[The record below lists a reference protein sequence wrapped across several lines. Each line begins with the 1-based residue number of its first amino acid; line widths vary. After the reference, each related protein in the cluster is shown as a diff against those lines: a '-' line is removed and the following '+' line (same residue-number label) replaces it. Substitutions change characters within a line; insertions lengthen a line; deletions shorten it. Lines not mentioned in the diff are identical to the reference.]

1 MRKYCIVFLCVL
13 SFLSAAEITIDFLQN
28 KPKGIVRDFYIWRF
42 LKDPKTSLEDAIKA
56 YDLIYKKNPK
66 LEDLLAKKGYTHELP
81 KEVACKKLTFEKLK
95 QEDGECIAFGLK
107 LSIVPSL
114 SPQDISILIQKLTP
128 TKPILAEEVKIL
140 ESKNPLSE
148 MLKAQNA
155 QIFSEIF
162 YGLNLEQR
170 LHIFNQKIPPKDF
183 ANLANQNNAN
193 FNKMMQYVLLSEQFS
208 AFKRTILNAP
218 ITQVD
223 EKMLLLLGIMHAK
236 YDQLN
241 QAQNYFSLILQ
252 NPKDTTIRDKAL
264 LWQYLISKDKS
275 FLQTL
280 SQSQNVNL
288 YTIFANQKLKTT
300 PQYTITSKLDSLKEE
315 EAQFDITDP
324 FEWQILRNKLTKIP
338 TGDEL
343 KPILDEQLTFSN
355 SEPHLA
361 FMLNRIKKYKS
372 NYFLMPYS
380 TNLKW
385 KNNHQKALTYA
396 IAKQESNLLP
406 ALVSSSYA
414 LGMMQ
419 IMPFNL
425 KPFAKALGKENMTLD
440 DLFNPS
446 IALEFGRFYL
456 AELEGE
462 FKHPLFVAYAYN
474 GGPGFW
480 RRTLKKKTLFLKGR
494 EHEPWLSL
502 ELIPYE
508 ESKNYGQI
516 VLANYIIY
524 QQILGKEID
533 VQSLLKETLV
543 N

>member
-1 MRKYCIVFLCVL
+1 MRIYSLIFFCFFC
-13 SFLSAAEITIDFLQN
+13 SLSATEITLNFLQN
-28 KPKGIVRDFYIWRF
+28 KPKGIVRDFYIWRY

-81 KEVACKKLTFEKLK
+81 REVACKKLSFEKLK

-107 LSIVPSL
+107 LSIIPSI
-114 SPQDISILIQKLTP
+114 SPQDASLLIQKLTP
-128 TKPILAEEVKIL
+128 IKPNLAKEVEIL

-183 ANLANQNNAN
+183 AKLANENDAN

-208 AFKRTILNAP
+208 TFKRTILNAP

-264 LWQYLISKDKS
+264 LWQYLVSKDES

-288 YTIFANQKLKTT
+288 YSIFANQKLKTT

-343 KPILDEQLTFSN
+343 KPILDEKLTFSN

-380 TNLKW
+380 NHLTW
-385 KNNHQKALTYA
+385 KDQHQKALTYA

-425 KPFAKALGKENMTLD
+425 KPFAKALGKENTTLD

-446 IALEFGRFYL
+446 VALEFGRFYL
-456 AELEGE
+456 AELERE

-480 RRTLKKKTLFLKGR
+480 RRTLKKKTLFIKDR
-494 EHEPWLSL
+494 EYEPWLSL
-502 ELIPYE
+502 ELVPYE

-533 VQSLLKETLV
+533 LQSFLKETLV

>member
-1 MRKYCIVFLCVL
+1 MRFFTLIFVCVFV
-13 SFLSAAEITIDFLQN
+13 SASQITLDFLQN
-28 KPKGIVRDFYIWRF
+28 KPKGIARDFYIWRY
-42 LKDPKTSLEDAIKA
+42 LQDPKTSLEDAIKA
-56 YDLIYKKNPK
+56 YDLVYKKTPK

-81 KEVACKKLTFEKLK
+81 KEVACKKLSFEKLK

-107 LSIVPSL
+107 LSIIPSI
-114 SPQDISILIQKLTP
+114 SPTDAEVLVKKLAP
-128 TKPILAEEVKIL
+128 IKPILAQEVQIL

-148 MLKAQNA
+148 MIKSKNA

-170 LHIFNQKIPPKDF
+170 LDIFNRKIPPKDF
-183 ANLANQNNAN
+183 ALLANQNDAN
-193 FNKMMQYVLLSEQFS
+193 FNKMMQYVLLSEHFEV
-208 AFKRTILNAP
+208 FKKTILNAP
-218 ITQVD
+218 IINVD
-223 EKMLLLLGIMHAK
+223 DKMLLLLGIIHAK
-236 YDQLN
+236 YDQIT

-252 NPKDTTIRDKAL
+252 NPKDPLIKDKAL
-264 LWQYLISKDKS
+264 FWQYLISKDEKY
-275 FLQTL
+275 LQTL
-280 SQSQNVNL
+280 SQSQNLNL
-288 YTIFANQKLKTT
+288 YSIFANQKLKTT
-300 PQYTITSKLDSLKEE
+300 PQYTITSKLENIKDER
-315 EAQFDITDP
+315 ANFDITDP
-324 FEWQILRNKLTKIP
+324 FEWQILRNKLTQIP

-343 KPILDEQLTFSN
+343 KPILDQKLTFSN
-355 SEPHLA
+355 TQPHLA

-380 TNLKW
+380 ENLTW
-385 KNNHQKALTYA
+385 KNQHQKALTYA

-425 KPFAKALGKENMTLD
+425 KPFAKALGKENVTLD

-446 IALEFGRFYL
+446 TALEFGRFYL
-456 AELEGE
+456 AELERE
-462 FKHPLFVAYAYN
+462 FSHPLFVAYAYN

-480 RRTLKKKTLFLKGR
+480 RRTLKRKTLFIKDR
-494 EHEPWLSL
+494 EYDPWLSL

-524 QQILGKEID
+524 QQILGQEINVED
-533 VQSLLKETLV
+533 FLSKTLV

>member
-1 MRKYCIVFLCVL
+1 MKFFWFIVL
-13 SFLSAAEITIDFLQN
+13 SICLSATEITLEFLQS
-28 KPKGIVRDFYIWRF
+28 KPKGIARDFYIWRY
-42 LKDPKTSLEDAIKA
+42 LQNPKTSLENAIKA
-56 YDLIYKKNPK
+56 YDLVYRKNPK
-66 LEDLLAKKGYTHELP
+66 IEDLLAQKGYTHELP
-81 KEVACKKLTFEKLK
+81 REVACKKLSFEKLK
-95 QEDGECIAFGLK
+95 QEDGECIAYGLK
-107 LSIVPSL
+107 LSIIPSI
-114 SPQDISILIQKLTP
+114 SPTDAEVLVKKLTP
-128 TKPILAEEVKIL
+128 IKPTLAQEVQIL

-148 MLKAQNA
+148 MIKSKNA

-162 YGLNLEQR
+162 YGLNLDQR
-170 LHIFNQKIPPKDF
+170 LSIFNHKIAPKDF
-183 ANLANQNNAN
+183 ALLANQNDAN
-193 FNKMMQYVLLSEQFS
+193 FNKMMQYVLLSEYFDI
-208 AFKRTILNAP
+208 FKRNILNAP
-218 ITQVD
+218 IVSVD
-223 EKMLLLLGIMHAK
+223 DKMLLLLGIMHAK
-236 YDQLN
+236 YNQPK

-252 NPKDTTIRDKAL
+252 NPKDPLIKDKAL
-264 LWQYLISKDKS
+264 FWQYLVSKDEKY
-275 FLQTL
+275 LQTL

-288 YTIFANQKLKTT
+288 YSIFANQKLKTT
-300 PQYTITSKLDSLKEE
+300 PQYTITSKLESIKDE
-315 EAQFDITDP
+315 EASFDITDP
-324 FEWQILRNKLTKIP
+324 FEWQILRNKLTQIP

-343 KPILDEQLTFSN
+343 KPILDQKLTFSN
-355 SEPHLA
+355 SQPHLA

-380 TNLKW
+380 DNLTW
-385 KNNHQKALTYA
+385 KDQHQKALTYA
-396 IAKQESNLLP
+396 IAKQESNLIP

-425 KPFAKALGKENMTLD
+425 KPFAKALGKDGVSLD

-456 AELEGE
+456 AELERE
-462 FKHPLFVAYAYN
+462 FSHPLFVAYAYN

-480 RRTLKKKTLFLKGR
+480 RRTLKKKTLFIKDR
-494 EHEPWLSL
+494 EYDPWLSL

-524 QQILGKEID
+524 QQILGQEINLED
-533 VQSLLKETLV
+533 FLKKTLV

>member
-1 MRKYCIVFLCVL
+1 MRFFTLIFVCVFV
-13 SFLSAAEITIDFLQN
+13 SASQITLDFLQN
-28 KPKGIVRDFYIWRF
+28 KPKGIARDFYIWRY
-42 LKDPKTSLEDAIKA
+42 LQDSKTSLEDAIKA
-56 YDLIYKKNPK
+56 YDLVYKKTPK

-81 KEVACKKLTFEKLK
+81 KEVACKKLSFEKLK

-107 LSIVPSL
+107 LSIIPSI
-114 SPQDISILIQKLTP
+114 SPTDAEVLVKKLTP
-128 TKPILAEEVKIL
+128 IKPILAQEVQIL

-148 MLKAQNA
+148 MIKSKNA

-170 LHIFNQKIPPKDF
+170 LDIFNRKISPKDF
-183 ANLANQNNAN
+183 ALLANQNDAN
-193 FNKMMQYVLLSEQFS
+193 FNKMMQYVLLSEHFEV
-208 AFKRTILNAP
+208 FKKTILNAP
-218 ITQVD
+218 IINVND
-223 EKMLLLLGIMHAK
+223 KMLLLLGIMHTK
-236 YDQLN
+236 YDQIT

-252 NPKDTTIRDKAL
+252 NPKDPLIKDKAL
-264 LWQYLISKDKS
+264 FWQYLISKDEKY
-275 FLQTL
+275 LQTL
-280 SQSQNVNL
+280 SQSQNLNL
-288 YTIFANQKLKTT
+288 YSIFANQKLKTT
-300 PQYTITSKLDSLKEE
+300 PQYTITSKLENIKDER
-315 EAQFDITDP
+315 ANFDITDP
-324 FEWQILRNKLTKIP
+324 FEWQILRNKLTQIP

-343 KPILDEQLTFSN
+343 KPILDQKLTFSN
-355 SEPHLA
+355 SQPHLA

-380 TNLKW
+380 ENLTW
-385 KNNHQKALTYA
+385 KNQHQKALTYA

-425 KPFAKALGKENMTLD
+425 KPFAKALGKENATLD

-446 IALEFGRFYL
+446 TALEFGRFYL
-456 AELEGE
+456 AELERE
-462 FKHPLFVAYAYN
+462 FSHPLFVAYAYN

-480 RRTLKKKTLFLKGR
+480 RRTLKRKTLFIKDR
-494 EHEPWLSL
+494 EYDPWLSL

-524 QQILGKEID
+524 QQILGQEINVED
-533 VQSLLKETLV
+533 FLSKTLV

>member
-1 MRKYCIVFLCVL
+1 MKNYCFILFFAL
-13 SFLSAAEITIDFLQN
+13 SFLSAKEITLEFLQN

-42 LKDPKTSLEDAIKA
+42 LKNPNTSLNDAISA
-56 YDLIYKKNPK
+56 YDLAYKKNPK
-66 LEDLLAKKGYTHELP
+66 LEDLLAQKGYTHELP
-81 KEVACKKLTFEKLK
+81 KEVACKKLSFEKLK
-95 QEDGECIAFGLK
+95 NEDGECIAFGLK
-107 LSIVPSL
+107 LSIIPSL
-114 SPQDISILIQKLTP
+114 SHQDVSILIEKLTP
-128 TKPILAEEVKIL
+128 IKPILAQEVQIL
-140 ESKNPLSE
+140 ESKNPMAE
-148 MLKAQNA
+148 MLKTQNA

-162 YGLNLEQR
+162 YGLNLDQR
-170 LHIFNQKIPPKDF
+170 LSIFNQKIPPKDF
-183 ANLANQNNAN
+183 AILANQNNAN
-193 FNKMMQYVLLSEQFS
+193 FNKMMQYVLLSEHF
-208 AFKRTILNAP
+208 AKFKRTILNAP
-218 ITQVD
+218 ITKVD

-236 YDQLN
+236 YDEPT

-252 NPKDTTIRDKAL
+252 NPKDPLIRDKAL
-264 LWQYLISKDKS
+264 FWQYLVSKDEK

-288 YTIFANQKLKTT
+288 YSIFANQKLKTT
-300 PQYTITSKLDSLKEE
+300 PQYSIISKLDTTDKEPS
-315 EAQFDITDP
+315 FDITDP

-338 TGDEL
+338 TGEEL
-343 KPILDEQLTFSN
+343 KPILDQHFAFSDTQ
-355 SEPHLA
+355 PHLA
-361 FMLNRIKKYKS
+361 FMLNRIKKYKA
-372 NYFLMPYS
+372 NYFLMPYDS
-380 TNLKW
+380 SLSW
-385 KNNHQKALTYA
+385 KSDHQKALTYA

-425 KPFAKALGKENMTLD
+425 KPFAKALGKDGVSLD

-446 IALEFGRFYL
+446 TALEFGRFYL
-456 AELEGE
+456 AELERE

-480 RRTLKKKTLFLKGR
+480 RRTLKKKTLFVKNR
-494 EHEPWLSL
+494 EYDPWLSL
-502 ELIPYE
+502 ELVPYE

-524 QQILGKEID
+524 QEILGKTIN
-533 VQSLLKETLV
+533 VQDFLKETLV

>member
-1 MRKYCIVFLCVL
+1 MRFFILVFLCV
-13 SFLSAAEITIDFLQN
+13 FVWANQITLEFLQS
-28 KPKGIVRDFYIWRF
+28 KPKGIARDFYIWRY
-42 LKDPKTSLEDAIKA
+42 LQDPKTSLENAIKA
-56 YDLIYKKNPK
+56 YDLVYKKTPK
-66 LEDLLAKKGYTHELP
+66 IEDLLAKKGYIHELP
-81 KEVACKKLTFEKLK
+81 KEVACKKLPFEKLK
-95 QEDGECIAFGLK
+95 EKDGECIAFGLK
-107 LSIVPSL
+107 LSIIPSI
-114 SPQDISILIQKLTP
+114 SPSDAEVLVKKLTP
-128 TKPILAEEVKIL
+128 FKPILAQEVQIL

-148 MLKAQNA
+148 MIKSKNA

-170 LHIFNQKIPPKDF
+170 ISIFDHKIAPQDF
-183 ANLANQNNAN
+183 ALLANQNDSN
-193 FNKMMQYVLLSEQFS
+193 FNKMMQYVLLSDRFEV
-208 AFKRTILNAP
+208 FKKNILNSP
-218 ITQVD
+218 ISDVD
-223 EKMLLLLGIMHAK
+223 DKILLLLGIMHAK
-236 YDQLN
+236 YDQIP
-241 QAQNYFSLILQ
+241 QAQKYFSLILK
-252 NPKDTTIRDKAL
+252 NPKDSLIKDKAL
-264 LWQYLISKDKS
+264 FWQYLVSKDEKY
-275 FLQTL
+275 LQIL
-280 SQSQNVNL
+280 SQSQNLNL

-300 PQYTITSKLDSLKEE
+300 PQYTITSKLENIKDKK
-315 EAQFDITDP
+315 ADFDICDP
-324 FEWQILRNKLTKIP
+324 FVWQTLRNQLIQVP

-343 KPILDEQLTFSN
+343 KPILDKKLTFSN
-355 SEPHLA
+355 TQPHLA

-380 TNLKW
+380 ENLTW
-385 KNNHQKALTYA
+385 KTQHQKALTYA

-425 KPFAKALGKENMTLD
+425 KPFAKALGKENATLD

-446 IALEFGRFYL
+446 TALEFGRFYL
-456 AELEGE
+456 AELEKE
-462 FKHPLFVAYAYN
+462 FSHPLFVAYSYN

-480 RRTLKKKTLFLKGR
+480 RRTLKKKTLFIKGR
-494 EHEPWLSL
+494 KYDPWLSL

-524 QQILGKEID
+524 QQILGQEIKVED
-533 VQSLLKETLV
+533 FLSKTLV